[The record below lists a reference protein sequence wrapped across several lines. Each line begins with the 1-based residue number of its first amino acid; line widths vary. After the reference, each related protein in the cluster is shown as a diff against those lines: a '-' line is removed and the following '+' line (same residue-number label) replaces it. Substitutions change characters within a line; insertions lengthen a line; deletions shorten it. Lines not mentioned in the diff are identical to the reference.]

1 MHIVMTLLAAALSS
15 APSIGAELI
24 PADVHAL
31 VSRIYQHAPAPQVAL
46 YVTGGGMQLVP
57 WLLAVPGAS
66 SSVLEVRVPYAR
78 PSLDELLGEPAG
90 RACTRDVARRL
101 ASAAYSRAC
110 ALSAAAGVPTAP
122 RGCVGLGCTAAL
134 RSGVLKRGDHR
145 CFVAVHSAAG
155 VHELAL
161 KLAKGERSRPLE
173 DAVVSRCALL
183 GLARACGIEPL
194 DPVLELTA
202 ADALESAFEA
212 AGGS

>member
-101 ASAAYSRAC
+101 ASAAAEEEGSIASLRAC
-110 ALSAAAGVPTAP
+110 
-122 RGCVGLGCTAAL
+122 VG
-134 RSGVLKRGDHR
+134 
-145 CFVAVHSAAG
+145 
-155 VHELAL
+155 
-161 KLAKGERSRPLE
+161 
-173 DAVVSRCALL
+173 
-183 GLARACGIEPL
+183 
-194 DPVLELTA
+194 
-202 ADALESAFEA
+202 
-212 AGGS
+212 